1 MRLRYSL
8 DPIVDRL
15 TDKAITLWETDGHLI
30 TTSWVVGRR
39 RAMFAQPITE
49 RAKEIPVAV
58 RSTLT
63 AIMAACC
70 SARFVGQIDEA
81 MVKQGSTDEDLRPK
95 DLWRNAETDPTIHRA
110 VVVAGFDL
118 KRNRGAI
125 SRAMLNM
132 SDEGHPMWERRI
144 SSLGKNTA
152 TMEGLLSA
160 IARGTGATAVP
171 IETILPYFYAA
182 GWTAVEVGGRA

>member
-15 TDKAITLWETDGHLI
+15 TDKAITLWETDGHII

-39 RAMFAQPITE
+39 RAMFAQPITDK
-49 RAKEIPVAV
+49 AKEIPVAV

-63 AIMAACC
+63 AIMSACC

-81 MVKQGSTDEDLRPK
+81 MVKDGSEDEDLRPG
-95 DLWRNAETDPTIHRA
+95 DLWRNAETDPSIHRA

-118 KRNRGAI
+118 KRNKGAI

-132 SDEGHPMWERRI
+132 NEEGHPTWDRRI
-144 SSLGKNTA
+144 SRISGNA
-152 TMEGLLSA
+152 PTMEALLSA
-160 IARGTGATAVP
+160 VARNAGATGVP

-182 GWTAVEVGGRA
+182 GWTAIEVGGRA